1 VNLLEFNHQH
11 VIALLKL
18 LQNVDPIQLML
29 QLLVE
34 KLQLNNVNKD
44 VHLALH
50 QLDQDQLELHLHHI
64 NLLHLNLH
72 NLLHVIVMD
81 KLLQLVDHHQLMD
94 QLLAEQTFVENAKR
108 NAHLHNQFNLFMQHQ
123 FNNLHNQS
131 LFNQHQFNLFM
142 HHQFNNQSL
151 LHQFNLFNQY
161 QFNLFM
167 QHQHNQLEHH

>member
-29 QLLVE
+29 QLHVE
-34 KLQLNNVNKD
+34 TLQLNNVNKD
-44 VHLALH
+44 VQLVLH

-81 KLLQLVDHHQLMD
+81 KLLDNVDHHQLMD
-94 QLLAEQTFVENAKR
+94 QLHVEQELTLLAKQDVHQKL
-108 NAHLHNQFNLFMQHQ
+108 HL
-123 FNNLHNQS
+123 LHTN
-131 LFNQHQFNLFM
+131 
-142 HHQFNNQSL
+142 
-151 LHQFNLFNQY
+151 LHQFN
-161 QFNLFM
+161 
-167 QHQHNQLEHH
+167 HQPVIVLQQLLHNVDHHQQMDQLHVEHEFT

>member
-29 QLLVE
+29 QLHVE
-34 KLQLNNVNKD
+34 TLQLNNVNKD
-44 VHLALH
+44 VQLVLH

-81 KLLQLVDHHQLMD
+81 KLSHNAVHLQLMD
-94 QLLAEQTFVENAKR
+94 QLLAELK
-108 NAHLHNQFNLFMQHQ
+108 L
-123 FNNLHNQS
+123 
-131 LFNQHQFNLFM
+131 
-142 HHQFNNQSL
+142 
-151 LHQFNLFNQY
+151 
-161 QFNLFM
+161 
-167 QHQHNQLEHH
+167 